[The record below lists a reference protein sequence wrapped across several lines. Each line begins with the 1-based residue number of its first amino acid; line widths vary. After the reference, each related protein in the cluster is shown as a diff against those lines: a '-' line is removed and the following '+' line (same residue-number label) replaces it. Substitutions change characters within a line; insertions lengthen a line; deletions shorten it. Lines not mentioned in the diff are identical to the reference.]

1 MSQITISIRMDE
13 NLKKN
18 FASFCEKTG
27 MTMSTAFNMFARST
41 VRNQAIPFS
50 ITTKKQETL
59 NDPFWSAENQSRLH
73 ESIKEMET
81 TGGKIRDFDYA

>member
-13 NLKKN
+13 GLKKN

-27 MTMSTAFNMFARST
+27 MTMSTAFNMFARDT
-41 VRNQAIPFS
+41 VRNQAIPFTV
-50 ITTKKQETL
+50 TTKKREDL
-59 NDPFWSAENQSRLH
+59 DDPFWSTENQTRLH
-73 ESIKEMET
+73 ESVKEMET